1 MKNFL
6 KFIGILI
13 LIPFVIIAITITVL
27 LLNYND
33 YGVTE
38 LGDKT
43 LVIVNDDSLSP
54 NYKKGDLIVVE
65 KTAFEAVNENDYI
78 FFYEENREKKTILIN
93 YGRVV
98 SKTMVNEMEYTYKLE
113 GDVDLSSQYVIGS
126 RSNAKVYKGLGS
138 VLSVLESRWV
148 FLIGIIIPMLFIFL
162 FELYSFVLEVKKN
175 MKEA

>member
-1 MKNFL
+1 MKNFF

-13 LIPFVIIAITITVL
+13 LIPFIAIAIIITVL

-43 LVIVNDDSLSP
+43 FIIVNDNSLSP
-54 NYKKGDLIVVE
+54 NYKKGDLVVVK
-65 KTAFEAVNENDYI
+65 KTEFDTINENDYI
-78 FFYEENREKKTILIN
+78 FFYEESREKKTIIIN
-93 YGRVV
+93 FGRVL
-98 SKTMVNEMEYTYKLE
+98 SKTKVNDMETTFKLE
-113 GDVDLSSQYVIGS
+113 GDVDFSSQYVIGS
-126 RSNAKVYKGLGS
+126 KDNSKVYKGMGS

-148 FLIGIIIPMLFIFL
+148 FLIFIIIPMLFIFL